1 MESAGSFKKTLKDLL
16 FLGRIKELRKK
27 LEYPML
33 KEKKMRAISCLSK
46 KLNIFQGHQYNI
58 LLYFYEN
65 VFFQS
70 VP

>member
-16 FLGRIKELRKK
+16 FFGRIKELRKK

-46 KLNIFQGHQYNI
+46 KLNIFQGHQYTYLI
-58 LLYFYEN
+58 LLYFFEN
-65 VFFQS
+65 V
-70 VP
+70 